1 MNKQFALAAVLA
13 VVMVMTCFAVS
24 DTSDAAIEIADISE
38 PEPEANPTAGTAFCM
53 VGDIQYDDFDE
64 AKAAASAEGQPL
76 ILTADYA
83 VDGHINVDDGL
94 IIDLNGHIL
103 SIETLATGNGAS
115 LTIKNGTILGLEL
128 YDEDGEYQIT
138 NSAISA
144 NTGCTLILDDVDFYA
159 KSSAL
164 FVCGDTASATVKN
177 GSVIHAYGYCIGTNA
192 GSTDNYNVELNIEN
206 SAIYA
211 DDDEDAVGTAILF
224 NVPGTINITG
234 SSVQGYLHGVIVRGG
249 TATIVDSSITNTM
262 DSDSLAGYFDN
273 TDWGTGNAVE
283 VGALILGNK
292 NSSAYQYPTVATV
305 ENSTI
310 TSNGD
315 AASSYPAVYAIAN
328 DREGDGV
335 EFAYDESSIFT
346 NGGTEPSIEI
356 GNDGANVVA
365 GNPTI
370 MVGNM
375 GYVTLQSAVGAVPT
389 DGTET
394 TITLLDDI
402 TLSESVEIV
411 AGKNII
417 LDMGGNTIT
426 GDSGFTERFIIN
438 RGTLTITGN
447 GVFDASDDSGNVYGP
462 LNNYGTL
469 TIENGTFKGNLAS
482 EASLI
487 WNRTGGT
494 ATFNGGDYSGSC
506 TAIATEADSITYI
519 NGGTYNSPWYPAFEN
534 NGEATITG
542 GSFTN
547 TSCSTCDNHWGYTI
561 RNGLSSPS
569 AHLVIRPA
577 DGCEV
582 MVIGTQGGV
591 TSTSG
596 TMEIYGGTFET
607 VDCPEKHGATF
618 YALYVAG
625 ESDDTEVIVYGGEFI
640 ADKRAAVQVGNSK
653 DGGVE
658 DKATLLV
665 YAGSFSVKH
674 PESDDYMGVLITDE
688 ETQNPPSA
696 TVYGGNFSDVLEEG
710 IIATGYM
717 MDSEGNIVIDTSTG
731 NEVIAVIGE
740 TQYLTFEGAIN
751 AAQPGQTVTLCKDI
765 VVDTWNMIWN
775 IADITI
781 DGDGHTMKVNAIE
794 SGDNQDAVFHS
805 AGGNTF
811 EDMTI
816 DMSGITDASQA
827 QGYRAICAYA
837 GDTVRNV
844 NVIGNDLI
852 EYGITV
858 GGSEADAE
866 SIVVEDC
873 SITDCGH
880 GVYSDYPADLEN
892 LTIKGCRFSGC
903 DYAAILYPEASTF
916 MDNTVSSGKLN
927 IMHAGQ
933 TITGNTFSD
942 GSRIKF
948 YDTSA
953 EFSMNRMSSDSYLDF
968 DENVTGPVDVSA
980 NYWGGDEPSSTQLG
994 ETPGNVIWS
1003 NYYLDEALTQRSDDP
1018 EPEPG
1023 PGGDDDTPV
1032 NPPIFD
1038 DDDDY
1043 VPLPPQIVYDD
1054 SGKDD
1059 STAIVACAA
1068 AAAVAAIV
1076 AVLLILVY
1084 RKD

>member
-1 MNKQFALAAVLA
+1 MNLTQAFKIAVKSIAAKKARSALTMLGVIIGLAAVIILVSYA
-13 VVMVMTCFAVS
+13 QGQNQQMRAYYESLGTNTVNVDVWASKDVTKALRDYCLDDLGEYIVGITPNLQMYNQTVVKYGFKTLDSYNTPWEESPQVVMG
-24 DTSDAAIEIADISE
+24 
-38 PEPEANPTAGTAFCM
+38 N
-53 VGDIQYDDFDE
+53 Q
-64 AKAAASAEGQPL
+64 
-76 ILTADYA
+76 DYA
-83 VDGHINVDDGL
+83 LCN
-94 IIDLNGHIL
+94 NF
-103 SIETLATGNGAS
+103 
-115 LTIKNGTILGLEL
+115 TIARGRN
-128 YDEDGEYQIT
+128 
-138 NSAISA
+138 ISQ
-144 NTGCTLILDDVDFYA
+144 L
-159 KSSAL
+159 
-164 FVCGDTASATVKN
+164 
-177 GSVIHAYGYCIGTNA
+177 
-192 GSTDNYNVELNIEN
+192 
-206 SAIYA
+206 
-211 DDDEDAVGTAILF
+211 
-224 NVPGTINITG
+224 
-234 SSVQGYLHGVIVRGG
+234 
-249 TATIVDSSITNTM
+249 
-262 DSDSLAGYFDN
+262 
-273 TDWGTGNAVE
+273 
-283 VGALILGNK
+283 
-292 NSSAYQYPTVATV
+292 
-305 ENSTI
+305 
-310 TSNGD
+310 
-315 AASSYPAVYAIAN
+315 
-328 DREGDGV
+328 
-335 EFAYDESSIFT
+335 
-346 NGGTEPSIEI
+346 
-356 GNDGANVVA
+356 
-365 GNPTI
+365 
-370 MVGNM
+370 
-375 GYVTLQSAVGAVPT
+375 
-389 DGTET
+389 
-394 TITLLDDI
+394 
-402 TLSESVEIV
+402 
-411 AGKNII
+411 
-417 LDMGGNTIT
+417 
-426 GDSGFTERFIIN
+426 
-438 RGTLTITGN
+438 
-447 GVFDASDDSGNVYGP
+447 
-462 LNNYGTL
+462 
-469 TIENGTFKGNLAS
+469 
-482 EASLI
+482 
-487 WNRTGGT
+487 
-494 ATFNGGDYSGSC
+494 
-506 TAIATEADSITYI
+506 
-519 NGGTYNSPWYPAFEN
+519 
-534 NGEATITG
+534 
-542 GSFTN
+542 
-547 TSCSTCDNHWGYTI
+547 
-561 RNGLSSPS
+561 
-569 AHLVIRPA
+569 
-577 DGCEV
+577 
-582 MVIGTQGGV
+582 
-591 TSTSG
+591 
-596 TMEIYGGTFET
+596 
-607 VDCPEKHGATF
+607 
-618 YALYVAG
+618 
-625 ESDDTEVIVYGGEFI
+625 
-640 ADKRAAVQVGNSK
+640 
-653 DGGVE
+653 
-658 DKATLLV
+658 
-665 YAGSFSVKH
+665 
-674 PESDDYMGVLITDE
+674 
-688 ETQNPPSA
+688 
-696 TVYGGNFSDVLEEG
+696 
-710 IIATGYM
+710 
-717 MDSEGNIVIDTSTG
+717 
-731 NEVIAVIGE
+731 
-740 TQYLTFEGAIN
+740 
-751 AAQPGQTVTLCKDI
+751 
-765 VVDTWNMIWN
+765 
-775 IADITI
+775 DITI